1 MNVPKR
7 LVNLRAYLA
16 RFLIVCVCLVPLFAC
31 DEDDES
37 TTKAQ
42 AQRHLQAQL
51 EQEQVQRHRAEQAVV
66 AAEESRNTWVI
77 GVGMGAF
84 AVCLITAMIG
94 IHIGSRA
101 VKRSGKEGPHA

>member
-1 MNVPKR
+1 MNAPKR

-16 RFLIVCVCLVPLFAC
+16 RIRIICVCLVPLVGC

-42 AQRHLQAQL
+42 AQRQLQVQL
-51 EQEQVQRHRAEQAVV
+51 EQEQARRHQAERAAV
-66 AAEESRNTWVI
+66 AAEESRNAWVI

-84 AVCLITAMIG
+84 GACLITAMIG

-101 VKRSGKEGPHA
+101 VKRSGKEANHG

>member
-1 MNVPKR
+1 MSAPKR
-7 LVNLRAYLA
+7 FVHLRAYLA
-16 RFLIVCVCLVPLFAC
+16 RFLMVCVCLVPLVAC
-31 DEDDES
+31 DEDDDS

-42 AQRHLQAQL
+42 AQRHLQAQF
-51 EQEQVQRHRAEQAVV
+51 EQEQAQRHRAEQAAV

-84 AVCLITAMIG
+84 VVCLITAMIG

-101 VKRSGKEGPHA
+101 VKRSGKEGSHE